1 MSDRDFP
8 DVPES
13 PPRLLGNETRPPV
26 VRLFCQKMR
35 QSSEPVTLRA
45 TLSFQSHILPW
56 HLHRF
61 HSSIGNH
68 VQEFRG
74 EPHGRRSPPRHCG
87 WPAATAKAG
96 SNACDARHVQ
106 PRRQFPP
113 QCPRVAA
120 HLKGPPPL
128 PPLHATPARPTTP
141 PIPARWQIP
150 ELG

>member
-1 MSDRDFP
+1 MIETDMSDRDFP

-13 PPRLLGNETRPPV
+13 PPRLVGTWTRPPV

-35 QSSEPVTLRA
+35 QSREPVTLHT

-74 EPHGRRSPPRHCG
+74 EQHRRRSPPTHCE
-87 WPAATAKAG
+87 WPAATAIAC
-96 SNACDARHVQ
+96 SNASNAGMSTRAANPRHNARVLQHA
-106 PRRQFPP
+106 RR
-113 QCPRVAA
+113 
-120 HLKGPPPL
+120 
-128 PPLHATPARPTTP
+128 
-141 PIPARWQIP
+141 I
-150 ELG
+150 

>member
-1 MSDRDFP
+1 
-8 DVPES
+8 
-13 PPRLLGNETRPPV
+13 
-26 VRLFCQKMR
+26 MR

-74 EPHGRRSPPRHCG
+74 EQHRRRSPPRHCE

-96 SNACDARHVQ
+96 SDACNARHVQ
-106 PRRQFPP
+106 PRRQLPP

-120 HLKGPPPL
+120 LPRDTTERPPPL
-128 PPLHATPARPTTP
+128 PPLPATPARPLTP
-141 PIPARWQIP
+141 PIRVGGANVIVQEQQVGPFRDAGA
-150 ELG
+150 E